1 MRVKRLHVD
10 NTLVFCL
17 NDFGQ
22 MRMDQRRLSCVH
34 VHVEE
39 GSVKRRYQ

>member
-10 NTLVFCL
+10 NALVFCR

-22 MRMDQRRLSCVH
+22 VRMDQRRLAGVH
-34 VHVEE
+34 VHVEQ
-39 GSVKRRYQ
+39 GSVKRR